1 MKTITEEAFKR
12 VPWGFFTRAE
22 AGVWLEVS
30 PAALDALLKR
40 AVHAGEISR
49 IRRGLF
55 CLDRRFL
62 ATPPNPLSL
71 AQMVYGPSYLSSETA
86 LSWHRWIP
94 EAVYSVVSTGLGRSR
109 EFVTPLGTYV
119 YQRVP
124 QQSLMSG
131 VERIAENTPHVAYF
145 MARPLKALADYV
157 YTHDCDWRSADPLRG
172 SLRIED
178 DALSRLT
185 SEDFE
190 ELEGQY
196 RSGRVSRFLEGLRG
210 DLKL

>member
-1 MKTITEEAFKR
+1 MQPITEVALER

-22 AGVWLEVS
+22 AGAWLEVGT
-30 PAALDALLKR
+30 AALDGLLKR
-40 AVHAGEISR
+40 AVHAGEILR

-62 ATPPNPLSL
+62 SAPPNPLAL
-71 AQMVYGPSYLSSETA
+71 AQLVYGPSYLSAETA
-86 LSWHRWIP
+86 LGWHGWIP
-94 EAVYSVVSTGLGRSR
+94 EAVHAIVSTGLGRSR
-109 EFVTPLGTYV
+109 EFDTPLGTYV
-119 YQRVP
+119 FQRVP
-124 QQSLMSG
+124 QRLFMSG
-131 VERIAENTPHVAYF
+131 VQRVAEAAPHVCFF

-157 YTHDCDWRSADPLRG
+157 YTHRCDWRSAAPLTG

-178 DALSRLT
+178 DVLAGLSGA
-185 SEDFE
+185 DFD

-196 RSGRVSRFLEGLRG
+196 RSGRVSRFLAGLRG

>member
-22 AGVWLEVS
+22 AGVWLGVS

-94 EAVYSVVSTGLGRSR
+94 EAVYAVVSTGLGRSR
-109 EFVTPLGTYV
+109 EFVTPLGTY
-119 YQRVP
+119 
-124 QQSLMSG
+124 
-131 VERIAENTPHVAYF
+131 F
-145 MARPLKALADYV
+145 
-157 YTHDCDWRSADPLRG
+157 
-172 SLRIED
+172 
-178 DALSRLT
+178 
-185 SEDFE
+185 
-190 ELEGQY
+190 
-196 RSGRVSRFLEGLRG
+196 
-210 DLKL
+210 

>member
-1 MKTITEEAFKR
+1 MQTVTEEALQR
-12 VPWGFFTRAE
+12 VPWGFFTRTE
-22 AGVWLEVS
+22 AGVWLGVG

-40 AVHAGEISR
+40 AVQAGEISR

-62 ATPPNPLSL
+62 AAPPNPLSL

-86 LSWHRWIP
+86 LSWHGWIP
-94 EAVYSVVSTGLGRSR
+94 EAVHAVVSTGLGRSR
-109 EFVTPLGTYV
+109 EFLTPLGTYV

-131 VERIAENTPHVAYF
+131 VQRIAEHTPHVAYF
-145 MARPLKALADYV
+145 VARPLKALADYV
-157 YTHDCDWRSADPLRG
+157 YTHHCDWHSADPLRG

-185 SEDFE
+185 NEDFK

-196 RSGRVSRFLEGLRG
+196 RSGRVSRFLEGLHG

>member
-94 EAVYSVVSTGLGRSR
+94 EAVYAVVSTGLGRSR
-109 EFVTPLGTYV
+109 EFVTPFGTYV

-157 YTHDCDWRSADPLRG
+157 YTHDCDWCSADPLRG

>member
-1 MKTITEEAFKR
+1 MKTITEEALKR

-40 AVHAGEISR
+40 AVHAREISR

-94 EAVYSVVSTGLGRSR
+94 EAVYAVVSTGLGRSR

>member
-94 EAVYSVVSTGLGRSR
+94 EAVYAVVSTGLGRSR

>member
-94 EAVYSVVSTGLGRSR
+94 EAVYAVVSTGLGRSR

-196 RSGRVSRFLEGLRG
+196 QSGRVSRFLEGLRG

>member
-94 EAVYSVVSTGLGRSR
+94 EAVYAVVSTGLGRSR
-109 EFVTPLGTYV
+109 DFVTPLGTYV

-196 RSGRVSRFLEGLRG
+196 RSGRVSRFLKGLRG

>member
-94 EAVYSVVSTGLGRSR
+94 EAVYAVVSTGLGRSR

-178 DALSRLT
+178 DALSKLT

>member
-62 ATPPNPLSL
+62 AKPPNPLSL

-94 EAVYSVVSTGLGRSR
+94 EAVYAVVSTGLGRSR

-185 SEDFE
+185 REDFE

>member
-1 MKTITEEAFKR
+1 MKTITEEALKR

-40 AVHAGEISR
+40 AAHAGEISR

-94 EAVYSVVSTGLGRSR
+94 EAVYAVVSTGLGRSR

>member
-1 MKTITEEAFKR
+1 MQTITEEALKR

-22 AGVWLEVS
+22 AGVWLGVGS
-30 PAALDALLKR
+30 AALDALLKR

-62 ATPPNPLSL
+62 AAPPNPLAL
-71 AQMVYGPSYLSSETA
+71 AQLVHGPSYLSSETA
-86 LSWHRWIP
+86 LSWHGWIP
-94 EAVYSVVSTGLGRSR
+94 EAVHAIVSTCLGRSR
-109 EFVTPLGTYV
+109 EFVSPLGTYV

-124 QQSLMSG
+124 QKSLMSG
-131 VERIAENTPHVAYF
+131 VQRIAENAPHFAYF
-145 MARPLKALADYV
+145 VARPLKALADYV
-157 YTHDCDWRSADPLRG
+157 YIHHCDWRSADPLRG

-178 DALSRLT
+178 ESLSSL
-185 SEDFE
+185 SAGDFH

-196 RSGRVSRFLEGLRG
+196 RSGRVSLFLQGLRG

>member
-1 MKTITEEAFKR
+1 MQTITEEALKR

-22 AGVWLEVS
+22 AGVWLGVGS
-30 PAALDALLKR
+30 ASLDALLKR
-40 AVHAGEISR
+40 AVQAGEISR

-62 ATPPNPLSL
+62 AAPPNPLAL
-71 AQMVYGPSYLSSETA
+71 AQLVHGPSYLSSETA
-86 LSWHRWIP
+86 LSWHGWIP
-94 EAVYSVVSTGLGRSR
+94 EAVHAVVSTCLTRSR

-124 QQSLMSG
+124 QKSLMSG
-131 VERIAENTPHVAYF
+131 VQRIAENAPHVAYF
-145 MARPLKALADYV
+145 VARPLKALADYV
-157 YTHDCDWRSADPLRG
+157 HIHHCDWRSAHPLRG
-172 SLRIED
+172 SLRIEE
-178 DALSRLT
+178 DALSSL
-185 SEDFE
+185 SGADFE

-196 RSGRVSRFLEGLRG
+196 RTGRVSRFLHGLRG

>member
-1 MKTITEEAFKR
+1 MQTITEEALKR

-22 AGVWLEVS
+22 AGVWLGAS
-30 PAALDALLKR
+30 TAALDALLKR
-40 AVHAGEISR
+40 AVQAGEISR

-62 ATPPNPLSL
+62 AAPPNPLAL
-71 AQMVYGPSYLSSETA
+71 AQLVYGPSYLSSETA
-86 LSWHRWIP
+86 LSWHGWIP
-94 EAVYSVVSTGLGRSR
+94 EAVHAIVSSGLGRSR

-124 QQSLMSG
+124 QKSLMSG
-131 VERIAENTPHVAYF
+131 VQRIAENAPHVAYF
-145 MARPLKALADYV
+145 VARPLKALADYV
-157 YTHDCDWRSADPLRG
+157 YIHHCDWHSADPLRG

-178 DALSRLT
+178 DTLSSLT
-185 SEDFE
+185 GADFE

-196 RSGRVSRFLEGLRG
+196 RSGRVSRFLHGLRG